1 MPEMEFSPMV
11 NNSINHTYTME
22 ARVRTLDTAV
32 QGGLQ
37 VGEEIEVL
45 GVCHTYLP
53 GERGTMSPL
62 ELCPSICLFGN

>member
-1 MPEMEFSPMV
+1 MPEMEFKPMA
-11 NNSINHTYTME
+11 NNLSNHTYTME

-45 GVCHTYLP
+45 GV
-53 GERGTMSPL
+53 
-62 ELCPSICLFGN
+62 

>member
-1 MPEMEFSPMV
+1 MPEMEFNPMV
-11 NNSINHTYTME
+11 NNLINHTFTME
-22 ARVRTLDTAV
+22 AGVRTLGTAV

-37 VGEEIEVL
+37 AGEEIEVL
-45 GVCHTYLP
+45 GVWHPYLP